1 MVKKVET
8 HKITESGLEA
18 LKTELKY
25 LQEEKKPHLI
35 EIIEDMRNK
44 GDLSENDGYTL
55 ALEDYES
62 NEIDIAKLQHMI
74 ETAVVIEETKKSG
87 KVIVGSNVKVKSNG
101 KDTIYTIVGHSEA
114 NPLENKISD
123 KTPIGAAL
131 LGKSSGDKVKVQL
144 PVGSIEFE
152 IVEVA

>member
-74 ETAVVIEETKKSG
+74 ETAVVIEEAKKSS

-101 KDTIYTIVGHSEA
+101 KDITYTIVGHSEA

-131 LGKSSGDKVKVQL
+131 LGKSTGDKVKVQL
-144 PVGSIEFE
+144 PVGSVEFE
-152 IVEVA
+152 ILEVA